1 MTFFSKSDK
10 AAPVIPIWF
19 FMAISSLGRTQE
31 VAGLLTAPPKPPT
44 YDIPGRSKGVSV
56 HLPSSPPRAPCSRD
70 LGHAP
75 LPQHTCP
82 CIFAPLFPLRDMP
95 SVHALLLAE
104 VLSVLPGLT
113 QVPPLP
119 RETPRFHWLA
129 FSFPSRFSQDT
140 VTASSTTSPVPLGDH
155 HPFGRQGWVWDFL
168 ERLSAC
174 PSWRAS
180 RKHSVDHRRQTAG
193 PRAQAERADFRH

>member
-1 MTFFSKSDK
+1 MVLHGHILTGED
-10 AAPVIPIWF
+10 PEG
-19 FMAISSLGRTQE
+19 GRIINCS
-31 VAGLLTAPPKPPT
+31 PKPPT
-44 YDIPGRSKGVSV
+44 KDIPGRSKGVSV
-56 HLPSSPPRAPCSRD
+56 HLPSSPPRSPCSRN

-75 LPQHTCP
+75 LPQHTRP
-82 CIFAPLFPLRDMP
+82 YIFALLFPLRDMP
-95 SVHALLLAE
+95 PVHPLLLPK

-119 RETPRFHWLA
+119 RETPRFHWLEL
-129 FSFPSRFSQDT
+129 FPSRFSQNT
-140 VTASSTTSPVPLGDH
+140 VTASSTTNPVPLGDH